1 MKKILFR
8 AFILCTLI
16 PSIWLSA
23 ANAVS
28 EDAECLSLTTEAGAT
43 FSVCLEGDV
52 SKAKLTNKTKSQLLE
67 LAHQLKKGAVQPSTA
82 KARLNYGGN
91 YPGYSTPTPPAAV
104 VPITPDYS
112 DYYPVITT
120 PTVTETP
127 DYTDYY
133 PDNSVTP
140 EVNEPDPYDM
150 CAMYPSYPGCSS

>member
-16 PSIWLSA
+16 PSMWLSA

-67 LAHQLKKGAVQPSTA
+67 LAHQLKKGAVAEPKA
-82 KARLNYGGN
+82 KARVNGGILEREA
-91 YPGYSTPTPPAAV
+91 YTPAEPEAYTPAEPEAYTPAEPEAYTPTSGGSYTSGHSAYDYN
-104 VPITPDYS
+104 PDYS
-112 DYYPVITT
+112 
-120 PTVTETP
+120 
-127 DYTDYY
+127 
-133 PDNSVTP
+133 S
-140 EVNEPDPYDM
+140 
-150 CAMYPSYPGCSS
+150 SYGD